1 MLNFFKEQNN
11 VNDDTPS
18 FWGGQQNIITPYK
31 TFFNV
36 ELKNN
41 DCSA

>member
-1 MLNFFKEQNN
+1 MM
-11 VNDDTPS
+11 TPPS
-18 FWGGQQNIITPYK
+18 FWGGRQNITPYK

-41 DCSA
+41 DVVLEIVD

>member
-1 MLNFFKEQNN
+1 MM
-11 VNDDTPS
+11 TPRP
-18 FWGGQQNIITPYK
+18 FGGGWQNIVTPYK

-41 DCSA
+41 DVVLEIFD